1 MHGNEKVFTGNWK
14 FVPNLTTAVTLAK
27 SSEVKTYKWYEITH
41 LFAHL
46 FMHHRMP
53 FSRLL
58 LSWGVWGLMMME
70 GGCQSWWRPREGTL
84 KKSWMLFT
92 PATEEPANGQ
102 HSMLT
107 CCYNIPVCYQNFG
120 TLDYCIVGNCMFHF
134 RTNNFFN
141 RVSSLFQTV
150 HVLMAIEKSTG
161 ETGGGSTSGLRKR
174 FLDTLAALLKLQKV
188 YVITGVCVYK

>member
-1 MHGNEKVFTGNWK
+1 
-14 FVPNLTTAVTLAK
+14 
-27 SSEVKTYKWYEITH
+27 
-41 LFAHL
+41 
-46 FMHHRMP
+46 
-53 FSRLL
+53 
-58 LSWGVWGLMMME
+58 
-70 GGCQSWWRPREGTL
+70 
-84 KKSWMLFT
+84 
-92 PATEEPANGQ
+92 
-102 HSMLT
+102 
-107 CCYNIPVCYQNFG
+107 
-120 TLDYCIVGNCMFHF
+120 MFHF